1 MKAIKGKDVL
11 MEVYVSNEYIP
22 FLCCED
28 MSININPELIN
39 KTTVSSGRFNQ
50 YRARRVDWD
59 LSLNGISTILGSG
72 RTIFETV
79 KTENV
84 FNTWPI
90 RLTFADAQGNT
101 AIFTGDVVLKAASIT
116 GPQSDFSDFENAFQ
130 GSGLYSL
137 VIDDSNPESGIGLPG
152 SGGGIGEM
160 VIGSTFI
167 IA

>member
-11 MEVYVSNEYIP
+11 MEVYENNEYIP

-28 MSININPELIN
+28 MSINITPELIN
-39 KTTVSSGRFNQ
+39 KTTVLSGRGNE
-50 YRARRVDWD
+50 YKARRFDWD
-59 LSLNGISTILGSG
+59 VSLSGISQILGSG

-79 KTENV
+79 KVENI
-84 FNTWPI
+84 FSTWPI

-101 AIFTGDVVLKAASIT
+101 AIFTGNVVLKNASIT
-116 GPQSDFSDFENAFQ
+116 GPQTDFSDFENAFQ

-137 VIDDSNPESGIGLPG
+137 VIDDSNAEIGTGLPG
-152 SGGGIGEM
+152 TGGGIGQM
-160 VIGSTFI
+160 IIGSTFI

>member
-1 MKAIKGKDVL
+1 MKAIKGKDAL
-11 MEVYVSNEYIP
+11 MEVMDSGEYMP

-28 MSININPELIN
+28 LSININPELIN

-50 YRARRVDWD
+50 YKARRLDWD

-79 KTENV
+79 KIENV

-101 AIFTGDVVLKAASIT
+101 AIFTGDVVLKSASIT

-130 GSGLYSL
+130 GSGPYSI
-137 VIDDSNPESGIGLPG
+137 VIDDSNPEPVTGGASN
-152 SGGGIGEM
+152 SGGIGSM
-160 VIGSTFI
+160 IVGSTFI